1 MALDFLVISTRKRKG
16 VTELYPTFKIDKAND
31 LMTRGGDFYAIWDQN
46 KNLWST
52 DEYDAIRLVDAELEE
67 AAKDMNYPD
76 LFVSYM
82 WNSDTGSID
91 RWHKYVQKQRPERFH
106 ELDTHVIFA
115 NEKITKR
122 DYATKCLPYAIEE
135 GKPEH
140 FHQMFDILYAP
151 EELHKLQW
159 AIGAIMLGEAWK
171 YQKFMVLVGPGGT
184 GKSTFLNLV
193 EQLLE
198 GYTAPF
204 IAKDLVGG
212 GAFPLEAFAN
222 NPLVAIQHDG
232 DLSRI
237 EDNSVLNSLVS
248 GEEMMVNE
256 KYKKMYKMR
265 FHTFLM
271 LGTNKPVKITDA
283 KSGLIRRLIDVQPTG
298 STLTRSEY
306 MAHVKGMS
314 FEFGKIARECI
325 DVYKADPDYY
335 VGYVPTSM
343 LSATNDFYN
352 FITDN
357 YYELKDKGGISLAD
371 AWDIYKTYCKDA
383 NVLYP
388 FSKRVFKDELRN
400 YYEEFYDRYLFDDG
414 TRIRSYYDGF
424 KADIFQNNSG
434 RKKKDPPKIILD
446 RSVSELDRYCEECP
460 AQYSTEDGVPGY
472 SWSKCVTKLKELDTR
487 KEHWVKIPKNM
498 IVIDFDIQKDGEK
511 DREANL
517 IAAAEWPETYAEFSK
532 SGKGVHLHYIYN
544 GDISKLAREYAEH
557 IEIKTFPG
565 NASLRRRLTLC
576 NGAKIAE
583 ISGGLPL
590 KEEDETS
597 VVKEEKIRSVQS
609 LRRLI
614 SRNLNKEIHPGTKPS
629 VEFIK
634 TILDQ
639 CYESDLE
646 YDISDMRNSVL
657 QFAASSTHHPDYCIG
672 LVSQMKFKS
681 DPEKFDNEDGEN
693 ADPFIFYDCEVFP
706 NLFVVCWKFAGEK
719 QPIHRMINPQ
729 PNELEQIFRHRV
741 IGFNNRRYDNHICYA
756 RIMGYKLEQLYELS
770 QKIILKNDGFFSE
783 AYNLSYTD
791 IYDFCSKKQ
800 SLKKWEIELDIHHQ
814 ELGLAWDQP
823 VPEGMWELVASYCD
837 NDVIATEAVFNARQS
852 DFVAREILADLA
864 DMTVNDTTNSLTTRI
879 IFGKER
885 HPQHVY
891 TNLATG
897 EQFTSKVN
905 FTIDATGM
913 DIPKTIVKDGIIQ
926 NFPGYEYVEEFVKK
940 PDGTRTLIRHNY
952 FRGTDLGLGGYVYA
966 EPGYYEHV
974 AVIDIQSLHP
984 SSLIA
989 MNCFGEYTQNFKDL
1003 VQARI
1008 DIKHAEYEKAGEL
1021 FDGRLKPY
1029 LTDEKSAKALSDALK
1044 IAINS
1049 VYGLTSASFQN
1060 PMKDDRNINNI
1071 VALRG
1076 ALFMRT
1082 LQDEVVARGFQ
1093 AVHIKTDSIKI
1104 PNATKEIINFCIDF
1118 AKQYGYSFE
1127 HESTYQKMCLV
1138 NGSTYVCRYDS
1149 AEWCQEHYGYLPSK
1163 QKPGKW
1169 SATALQFQVPY
1180 VFKTLFSKEKIEF
1193 DNLCEVK
1200 SVTGD
1205 SALYLDMDENL
1216 PDDQHQYKFVG
1227 RVGQFTPIKPGHG
1240 GGVLYRYKDDK
1251 YYAATGTK
1259 GYRWLESEDYRNG
1272 KFSYEDIDISY
1283 YDAQVEEAKKSIGC
1297 YCDADL
1303 FCDDNAIDIGFMN
1316 PPTNQEQAKEFD
1328 S

>member
-52 DEYDAIRLVDAELEE
+52 DEYDAIRLVDQELE
-67 AAKDMNYPD
+67 AAAGELNYPD

-122 DYATKCLPYAIEE
+122 DYATKFLPYAIEE

-140 FHQMFDILYAP
+140 FHQLFDILYEP
-151 EELHKLQW
+151 EELTKLQW

-193 EQLLE
+193 DELLE

-283 KSGLIRRLIDVQPTG
+283 KSGLIRRLIDVIPTG
-298 STLTRSEY
+298 NTVPRSEY
-306 MAHVKGMS
+306 LMHTKALK
-314 FEFGKIARECI
+314 FELGKIANECI
-325 DVYKADPDYY
+325 NVYKEDPDRY
-335 VGYVPTSM
+335 VGYVPTNM

-352 FITDN
+352 FITDK
-357 YYELKDKGGISLAD
+357 YYELKDKVGISLAD
-371 AWDIYKTYCKDA
+371 SWEKYKEYCKDA

-388 FSKRVFKDELRN
+388 YSRRVFAEELKN
-400 YYEEFYDRYLFDDG
+400 YYEEFYDRFTLDDG
-414 TRIRSYYDGF
+414 TRVRSYYNKF
-424 KADIFQNNSG
+424 KADIFQT
-434 RKKKDPPKIILD
+434 KKKSKKNPPKLILD
-446 RSVSELDRYCEECP
+446 RSMSELDIFCENCP
-460 AQYSTEDGVPGY
+460 AQYSTEEGIPST
-472 SWSKCVTKLKELDTR
+472 SWSKCKTQLKELDTH
-487 KEHWVKIPKNM
+487 KEHWLKVPKNM
-498 IVIDFDIQKDGEK
+498 IVIDFDIQDENGEK
-511 DREANL
+511 DREKNL
-517 IAAAEWPETYAEFSK
+517 IAAAEWPTTYAEFSK

-544 GDISKLAREYAEH
+544 GDISKLQREYAEH
-557 IEIKTFPG
+557 VEIKTFPG
-565 NASLRRRLTLC
+565 NSSLRRKLTLC

-583 ISGGLPL
+583 ITGGLPL
-590 KEEDETS
+590 KEEES
-597 VVKEEKIRSVQS
+597 VNVVKEEKIRSVQS

-614 SRNLNKEIHPGTKPS
+614 ERNLRKEIHPGTKPS

-657 QFAASSTHHPDYCIG
+657 AFAASSTHHPDYCIG
-672 LVSQMKFKS
+672 LVAQMKFKS
-681 DPEKFDNEDGEN
+681 DPEMFENEDAGN
-693 ADPFIFYDCEVFP
+693 ADPFIFFDCEVFP
-706 NLFVVCWKFAGEK
+706 NLFIVCWKFEGEN

-729 PNELEQIFRHRV
+729 PDELESVFKHRA
-741 IGFNNRRYDNHICYA
+741 IGFNNRRYDNHVCYA
-756 RIMGYKLEQLYELS
+756 RIMGYKLEQIYELS

-783 AYNLSYTD
+783 AFNLSYTD

-800 SLKKWEIELDIHHQ
+800 SLKKWEFELGIHHQ
-814 ELGLAWDQP
+814 ELGLPWDQP
-823 VPEGMWELVASYCD
+823 VDQGLWDMVAAYCD
-837 NDVIATEAVFNARQS
+837 NDVMATEAVFNARQS

-864 DMTVNDTTNSLTTRI
+864 GMTVNDTTNSLTTRI
-879 IFGKER
+879 IFGKDR

-897 EQFTSKVN
+897 EQFTSKFN
-905 FTIDATGM
+905 FTIDATGLGL
-913 DIPKTIVKDGIIQ
+913 PETIVRNGIVQ
-926 NFPGYEYVEEFVKK
+926 NFPGYEYAEEFVNK

-952 FRGTDLGLGGYVYA
+952 FRGVDLGLGGYVYA
-966 EPGYYEHV
+966 EPGVYDHV

-989 MNCFGEYTQNFKDL
+989 MNCFGEYTQNFADL

-1008 DIKHAEYEKAGEL
+1008 DIKHSEYDKAGEL

-1029 LTDEKSAKALSDALK
+1029 LTDEKSAGALSNALK

-1076 ALFMRT
+1076 ALFMKT
-1082 LQDEVVARGFQ
+1082 LQDEVVKKGFQ
-1093 AVHIKTDSIKI
+1093 VVHIKTDSIKI
-1104 PNATKEIINFCIDF
+1104 PNATKEIIDFCIDF
-1118 AKQYGYSFE
+1118 AAKYGYSFD

-1138 NGSTYVCRYDS
+1138 NGSTYICRYDS
-1149 AEWCQEHYGYLPSK
+1149 NEWCMNHYGYLPSK
-1163 QKPGKW
+1163 QKEGKW

-1180 VFKTLFSKEKIEF
+1180 VFKTLFSKEEITF
-1193 DNLCEVK
+1193 DDLCEVK

-1205 SALYLDMDENL
+1205 SALYLDMDEGL
-1216 PDDQHQYKFVG
+1216 PEGEHRYLFVG

-1240 GGVLYRYKDDK
+1240 GGILYRYKDDK

-1259 GYRWLESEDYRNG
+1259 GYRWLESEDFRSG
-1272 KFSYEDIDISY
+1272 KFTFEDIDISY
-1283 YDAQVEEAKKSIGC
+1283 YEAQVEEAKKAIGV
-1297 YCDADL
+1297 YCDADI
-1303 FCDDNAIDIGFMN
+1303 FCSDNEIDIGFMN
-1316 PPTNQEQAKEFD
+1316 PPRSEEEPKEFN
-1328 S
+1328 